1 MSRIIAYQYDNIVE
15 DKDAWVGTE
24 AKSGRTKQY
33 TALAVA
39 DYLNING
46 KISSADQMTYRYVNY
61 PGGKLGTMALPSG
74 GPDTLFSSITNI
86 TISEQDLFPQNV
98 VAFLQYLVNSDII
111 ISKKGAISE
120 FGHYKVS
127 SYSVNATYPG
137 FYDLVLN
144 YIGGNGSI
152 RVDETYNVS
161 NFLLASSGYT
171 NFVFEQVVPAM
182 VWTIAHNLGRF
193 PSVSVVNN
201 NDIGGYGSIEYID
214 NNNLTVTF
222 SGGFS
227 GKAYIN

>member
-1 MSRIIAYQYDNIVE
+1 MSRIIAYQYDNIIE
-15 DKDAWVGTE
+15 DRDAWVGTE
-24 AKSGRTKQY
+24 ARSGKTKQY
-33 TALAVA
+33 TAEAVA
-39 DYLNING
+39 EYLNING
-46 KISSADQMTYRYVNY
+46 KISSADQMSYRYVNY
-61 PGGKLGTMALPSG
+61 PGGKLGTMALPG
-74 GPDTLFSSITNI
+74 GAGDTLFSAITNI

-127 SYSVNATYPG
+127 SYSANATYPG
-137 FYDLVLN
+137 FYDLVIT
-144 YIGGNGSI
+144 YVGGNGSI
-152 RVDETYNVS
+152 RVDDTYNVS
-161 NFLLASSGYT
+161 NFILASAGYT
-171 NFVFEQVVPAM
+171 NFVFEQVVPSA
-182 VWTIAHNLGRF
+182 VWTVTHNLGRF

-214 NNNLTVTF
+214 NNNLTITF